1 MSMLVFPFTF
11 VSSAYVPVETM
22 PGWMQPFAGHQPIT
36 VMVDAVR
43 SLSLGDAG
51 KAVLPQSTGHYV
63 VTSLL
68 WCVVIVAV
76 AAPLAIRR
84 FTRS

>member
-1 MSMLVFPFTF
+1 
-11 VSSAYVPVETM
+11 
-22 PGWMQPFAGHQPIT
+22 
-36 VMVDAVR
+36 MVDTIR